1 MIQNGGNIVLHQ
13 KVEDMETTKWI
24 NYGDSG
30 EGLYEVLLWC
40 ERELVTKQEHINCVP
55 DDGWADQDVT
65 RLFKTEKEA
74 DFFVDVVLN
83 LSRIHI

>member
-1 MIQNGGNIVLHQ
+1 
-13 KVEDMETTKWI
+13 METTKWI

-55 DDGWADQDVT
+55 DDGWADQDDT
-65 RLFKTEKEA
+65 R
-74 DFFVDVVLN
+74 
-83 LSRIHI
+83 